1 MLHYLPNSAWDD
13 GNLAEAGGRLG
24 KMVEQVNQTQVREQ
38 MTPCIEIDRLLT
50 FGSTANLVL
59 AVLTVPVAVASS
71 PHLDAP
77 WQSDG
82 AEELGPAVVWIYH
95 FYVVLSTNLAP
106 FLTELSFMPLCAKIL
121 YRRLLV

>member
-1 MLHYLPNSAWDD
+1 M
-13 GNLAEAGGRLG
+13 AEAGGRLG

-71 PHLDAP
+71 PHPDAS
-77 WQSDG
+77 WKSKG
-82 AEELGPAVVWIYH
+82 AEELGPAVVGI
-95 FYVVLSTNLAP
+95 VD
-106 FLTELSFMPLCAKIL
+106 
-121 YRRLLV
+121 